1 MVGWSPLAGL
11 AALCHVRELESDDAE
26 AVTRETHG
34 ECVPEVG
41 VHARPGVVRED
52 DRSGRCRWAVDD
64 QDIQW
69 GLPAWYVRDK
79 SPCGTSQGC
88 SLRTA
93 GPRANRLR
101 PLQRKQDHRAVSET
115 LDDAIPQRRP
125 LGSTLDPLTKF
136 RQVPGSGSGV
146 KKHLPVPF
154 E

>member
-11 AALCHVRELESDDAE
+11 AALCHVRELEADDAE

-69 GLPAWYVRDK
+69 GLSRHFLNQPPGFFRVVLHPDSPDK
-79 SPCGTSQGC
+79 FFG
-88 SLRTA
+88 
-93 GPRANRLR
+93 AN
-101 PLQRKQDHRAVSET
+101 HT
-115 LDDAIPQRRP
+115 DA
-125 LGSTLDPLTKF
+125 F
-136 RQVPGSGSGV
+136 R
-146 KKHLPVPF
+146 
-154 E
+154 